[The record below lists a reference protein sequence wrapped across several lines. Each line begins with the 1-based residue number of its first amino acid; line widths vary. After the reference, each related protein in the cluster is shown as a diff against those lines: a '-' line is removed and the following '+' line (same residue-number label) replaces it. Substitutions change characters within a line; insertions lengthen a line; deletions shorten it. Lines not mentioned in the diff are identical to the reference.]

1 MRTSL
6 ASPPPLAQP
15 ASLVFSV
22 PFSIE
27 WKQGFISSRV
37 KWLEL
42 NWVVRT
48 CIYMYILFMFHSRRV
63 VFQVGET
70 STNPIFLSVTVECNL
85 IMICFSAPFDGM
97 VPRVWALNL
106 DSWTIPSERLFK
118 DAYFDFSLKRGVCI
132 WFEERILHS
141 STLVPAGILIY

>member
-1 MRTSL
+1 MCKHEPDYTDANVSRL
-6 ASPPPLAQP
+6 AAAPR

-48 CIYMYILFMFHSRRV
+48 CIYMYILFTFHSRRV

-70 STNPIFLSVTVECNL
+70 STNPIFLSN
-85 IMICFSAPFDGM
+85 G
-97 VPRVWALNL
+97 
-106 DSWTIPSERLFK
+106 
-118 DAYFDFSLKRGVCI
+118 GV
-132 WFEERILHS
+132 
-141 STLVPAGILIY
+141 